1 MTARRTFAS
10 DNSAGV
16 HPEVLAAIAAAN
28 EGHVLA
34 YGDDVYTRRME
45 SRFGEAF
52 GDGVRVFPVFTGTAA
67 NVLALQAL
75 LRPHEAVICP
85 ESAHVN
91 VDECGAP
98 ERFLGSKVLAV
109 ETVDGKLTPELI
121 DRRARGWGDQHHVQ
135 PRAVSISQSTELG
148 TVYTL
153 AEVRALADH
162 THSLGL
168 RLHMDGARI
177 ANAAAAQGV
186 GLREATRDCGV
197 DVLSFGGTKSGAL
210 AAEAVVVFDQELA
223 EGFEYVRKQG
233 MQLASKLRF
242 LSVQLEALLA
252 GELWRRNA
260 EHANAMARRLADAVR
275 DVPGVEI
282 AQPVQA
288 NAIFARLAPDVLERA
303 RAAFS
308 FYVLDER
315 TRDVRWM
322 ASWDTT
328 ETDVD
333 AFAAAIAGAP

>member
-1 MTARRTFAS
+1 MARRSFAS

-16 HPEVLAAIAAAN
+16 HPEVLAAIEVAN

-34 YGDDVYTRRME
+34 YGDDRYTRRLE
-45 SRFGEAF
+45 GRFAEVF
-52 GDGVRVFPVFTGTAA
+52 GNGTQVFPVFNGTAA
-67 NVLALQAL
+67 NVLSLQAL
-75 LRPHEAVICP
+75 VRPHEAVICA
-85 ESAHVN
+85 ESAHIN

-98 ERFLGSKVLAV
+98 ERFLGSKLLGVPAP
-109 ETVDGKLTPELI
+109 DGKLTPALV

-148 TVYTL
+148 TVYAL

-162 THSLGL
+162 AHGLGM
-168 RLHMDGARI
+168 RLHMDGARV
-177 ANAAAAQGV
+177 ANAAAALGV

-223 EGFEYVRKQG
+223 EGLEYVRKQG

-242 LSVQLEALLA
+242 LAAQLEALLA
-252 GELWRRNA
+252 DELWRRNA
-260 EHANAMARRLADAVR
+260 EHSNAMARRLAEAVR
-275 DVPGVEI
+275 GVPGVEI
-282 AQPVQA
+282 IQPVEA

-303 RAAFS
+303 RAACD
-308 FYVLDER
+308 FYVLDET
-315 TRDVRWM
+315 TREIRWM
-322 ASWDTT
+322 TAWDTT
-328 ETDVD
+328 EEDVD